1 MSGLQTTLLLGI
13 AFLGIFA
20 ESVLDFP
27 RIWLGAQLNV
37 LPPLIVCAAF
47 GDSLPRLALVATF
60 GGLASD
66 ALSGNPF
73 GASVLPLYGVGFVL
87 FQWRDLILRQI
98 PYAQFVLGG
107 LASVAV
113 FALTLMVLLTVG
125 ERPLLGWAT
134 AWQAAVVGLAGAA
147 FTPLCFAL
155 IEVLHAA
162 LAYKSVP
169 VSPYTPDREIKRG
182 RY

>member
-13 AFLGIFA
+13 ALLGIFA
-20 ESVLDFP
+20 ESAVDFP
-27 RIWLGAQLNV
+27 RIWLGAQIDV

-47 GDSLPRLALVATF
+47 GDSLPRLALLATL

-73 GASVLPLYGVGFVL
+73 GASVLPLYGVGFAL

-107 LASVAV
+107 FASVAV
-113 FALTLMVLLTVG
+113 FSLTLVVLLSVG
-125 ERPLLGWAT
+125 ERPLLGWGT
-134 AWQAAVVGLAGAA
+134 VWQAVVVGLGGAA

-155 IEVLHAA
+155 IQVLHGA

-182 RY
+182 RH